1 MQIPTVP
8 PKTDIFARKIS
19 ELPVT
24 SHPGV
29 SILVPFVWGESGG
42 YWQRNR
48 RLAINLFKKAIFVR
62 RSDRGKRTVFRN
74 TAYIC
79 IIFWIKVQFLH
90 SCLEIAL
97 KKSKLEPSKIKKQV
111 QCSCPFSLRPFLN
124 WIWLQFVE
132 TPNCVAAY
140 RIMATY
146 KLLTKRL

>member
-19 ELPVT
+19 ELPVA

-29 SILVPFVWGESGG
+29 SILVPVCATDFRGG
-42 YWQRNR
+42 AKLIGRV
-48 RLAINLFKKAIFVR
+48 AIFVR

-124 WIWLQFVE
+124 
-132 TPNCVAAY
+132 
-140 RIMATY
+140 
-146 KLLTKRL
+146 

>member
-19 ELPVT
+19 ELPVA
-24 SHPGV
+24 SHPGGATD
-29 SILVPFVWGESGG
+29 FRGG
-42 YWQRNR
+42 AKLIGRV
-48 RLAINLFKKAIFVR
+48 AIFVR

-124 WIWLQFVE
+124 
-132 TPNCVAAY
+132 
-140 RIMATY
+140 
-146 KLLTKRL
+146 